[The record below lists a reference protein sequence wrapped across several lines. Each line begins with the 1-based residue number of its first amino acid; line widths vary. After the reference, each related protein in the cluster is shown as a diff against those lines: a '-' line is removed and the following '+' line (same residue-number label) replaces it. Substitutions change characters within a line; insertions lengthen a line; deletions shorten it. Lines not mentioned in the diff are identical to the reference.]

1 MSEYTLL
8 DSGHEHKF
16 EKFGKFTLVRPCSQA
31 VWQPTLDR
39 KEWDNA
45 DAIFTREPVNKW
57 KLKTKLPASWIVTCN
72 GIKFKLVP
80 TDFGHLGIFP
90 EHASL
95 WSWMVPRVHKGANIL
110 NLFAYT
116 GGATMSLAKAGAK
129 VCHLDASK
137 TVVAWA
143 RENAEL
149 NDLQKAEIRWIVD
162 DASKFLQREVRRG
175 VVYDGI
181 LLDPPTF
188 GRGNSGEIFK
198 IERDLFNILE
208 LCRKLLSP
216 KPLFFI
222 LSSHTPGYTPLVMHH
237 LLRQVTEGL
246 KGTIDSGE
254 MVIPGKLDLPSGTF
268 ARWHG

>member
-16 EKFGKFTLVRPCSQA
+16 EKFGKFKLIRPCSQA
-31 VWQPTLDR
+31 VWQPLLD
-39 KEWDNA
+39 KQEWEEANA
-45 DAIFTREPVNKW
+45 VFTREPSNQW
-57 KLKTKLPASWIVTCN
+57 KSKIKLPPSWTVTLS
-72 GIKFKLVP
+72 GIKFKLLA
-80 TDFGHLGIFP
+80 TDFGHVGLFP

-95 WSWMVPRVHKGANIL
+95 WSWMVPRADKGANIL

-116 GGATMSLAKAGAK
+116 GGATLALAQKGAK

-143 RENAEL
+143 RENAAL
-149 NDLQKAEIRWIVD
+149 NGLEKAEIRWIID
-162 DASKFLQREVRRG
+162 DVVKFLQREVRRG
-175 VVYDGI
+175 VLYDGI
-181 LLDPPTF
+181 VLDPPTF
-188 GRGNSGEIFK
+188 GRGNKGEIFK
-198 IERDLFNILE
+198 IEKDLFHILE

-216 KPLFFI
+216 KPLFFV

-246 KGTIDSGE
+246 KGNIDSGE
-254 MVIPGKLDLPSGTF
+254 MIIPSKLDLPSGTY
-268 ARWHG
+268 ARWYG

>member
-1 MSEYTLL
+1 MSEYELL
-8 DSGHEHKF
+8 DSGHEHKY
-16 EKFGKFTLVRPCSQA
+16 ERFGKYTLVRPCSQA
-31 VWQPTLDR
+31 VWQPSLQK
-39 KEWDNA
+39 KEWESA
-45 DAIFTREPVNKW
+45 DASFTREPINKW
-57 KLKTKLPASWIVTCN
+57 KHRTKLPSSWIVTCM
-72 GIKFKLVP
+72 GVKFKIVP

-95 WSWMVPRVHKGANIL
+95 WSWMVPKVEKGSNIL

-116 GGATMSLAKAGAK
+116 GGATIALAKAGAK

-162 DASKFLQREVRRG
+162 DVVKFLQREIRRG

-181 LLDPPTF
+181 VLDPPTF
-188 GRGNSGEIFK
+188 GRGNNGEIFK
-198 IERDLFNILE
+198 IERDLLNILE

-216 KPLFFI
+216 KPLFFV

-237 LLRQVTEGL
+237 LLKQVTKGL
-246 KGTIDSGE
+246 NGSIEAGE
-254 MVIPGKLDLPSGTF
+254 MIIPAEFSLPSGTF